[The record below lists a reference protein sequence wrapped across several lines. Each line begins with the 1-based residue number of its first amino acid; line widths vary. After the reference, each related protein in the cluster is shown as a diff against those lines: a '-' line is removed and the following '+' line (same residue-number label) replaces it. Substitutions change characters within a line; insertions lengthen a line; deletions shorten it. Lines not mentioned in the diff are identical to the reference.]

1 MIGDKAEMGFLTDRA
16 EGPCSQRKP
25 AREPWNKGGSK
36 TSLLASGGGGDRGW
50 RFQIDETRAKAP
62 RRRHGRLEVVAGRSA

>member
-1 MIGDKAEMGFLTDRA
+1 MIGDKAEMGFVTDGS

-36 TSLLASGGGGDRGW
+36 TSLLASGGR